1 MCFIYKDTVKSKLIE
16 GYQDNRKHKETGV
29 LVLISN
35 KIELKTK
42 ITKDKETHLLMI
54 KRSINQ

>member
-16 GYQDNRKHKETGV
+16 GYQDNRKHKKTGV

>member
-16 GYQDNRKHKETGV
+16 GYQDNRKHKKTGV
-29 LVLISN
+29 VVLISN

-42 ITKDKETHLLMI
+42 ITKDKETYLLII
-54 KRSINQ
+54 KGSINQ